1 MRLVTSVFALA
12 LAIGAIV
19 MPGSVTGAATAATAA
34 AAADAP
40 TATVSFAPA
49 AAGTLA
55 PGEDLVISGSVT
67 NPTATPIA
75 AGSASILL
83 NPSAVRSR
91 SKLTAWL
98 DPASSSAT
106 ERLGTVVFSGAT
118 PAVPAGRTVPMQ
130 FTVPAASINFG
141 SQAAIWGA
149 RTLAVRITANG
160 VQVGQA
166 RSSIVWNP
174 GTGVQQ
180 TRLTV
185 VMPLTVPES
194 PDGLIS
200 SDLLAIYTASD
211 GLLSR
216 ELNSAFDEPGVA
228 IGIDPR
234 ILASIRILGD
244 SGPASAIA
252 WLQRLQTAT
261 NDSFALSY
269 ADADLAAASQ
279 AKVTRVLA
287 PTSFPIDA
295 RLFPGAPTRTPTPTP
310 TPTPTA
316 TTTPTPTPTAT
327 NQAIATPTPT
337 PTSGPV
343 TTPVPD
349 LRSLQAFD
357 YTLPSVAWP
366 AANSVVSADL
376 TTFAASGLTT
386 TILNSGNVGY
396 DEVGYTPST
405 AALIGT
411 HPALVSDD
419 GLSHYLQA
427 AAAASSPPAWD
438 QAMTNLSSAIA
449 VISLEQPATSR
460 TLLATLDRTRPG
472 ENARLTQT
480 LAALATLPWSGFS
493 SLKGANAAFRSG
505 STVPPTSASLVA
517 RPEPATRIATTVALL
532 AAESSAGSFAS
543 ILNDP
548 SQITGERRLSLL
560 ALLSNAWSG
569 DNAWNSATRNY
580 IAKSTEY
587 VTKSVTI
594 ARSSNAVITSRTSG
608 LPITITN
615 QLPWPVTVYVTVR
628 SPSSILVINNARVEL
643 TIEAQSQAKTTVPV
657 TTNANG
663 PVTLTV
669 SLSSATNV
677 PISTPTTIEVDVQAG
692 WETAVTAVFAALLV
706 AVFAFGI
713 YRNIAKRRKAKRV
726 GGIEPDESEPS
737 RDAATTTPDA

>member
-12 LAIGAIV
+12 LAIVAIV
-19 MPGSVTGAATAATAA
+19 MPGSVTGAATAA
-34 AAADAP
+34 AAADA
-40 TATVSFAPA
+40 TAATVSFAPA

-75 AGSASILL
+75 AGSASVLL

-91 SKLTAWL
+91 SELTAWL
-98 DPASSSAT
+98 NPTSTSAT
-106 ERLGTVVFSGAT
+106 ERLGTEVFSGAT

-130 FTVPAASINFG
+130 FTVPAAAINFG

-200 SDLLAIYTASD
+200 SDLLTIYTASD

-216 ELNSAFDEPGVA
+216 ELDSVFDEPGVA

-234 ILASIRILGD
+234 IVASIRILGN

-287 PTSFPIDA
+287 PTSFPVDA
-295 RLFPGAPTRTPTPTP
+295 RLFPGAPTRTPTPRPAT
-310 TPTPTA
+310 
-316 TTTPTPTPTAT
+316 TTTPTPTPT
-327 NQAIATPTPT
+327 NQTIAPPT

-343 TTPVPD
+343 TPPVPD
-349 LRSLQAFD
+349 LQSLQAFD

-366 AANSVVSADL
+366 AANSVVEADL
-376 TTFAASGLTT
+376 TTFATSGLTT
-386 TILNSGNVGY
+386 TILSSSNVGY
-396 DEVGYTPST
+396 GELDYTPST

-419 GLSHYLQA
+419 GLSGYLQA
-427 AAAASSPPAWD
+427 AAAAASPSAWD

-449 VISLEQPATSR
+449 VISLERPATSR

-472 ENARLTQT
+472 GNARLTQT

-493 SLKGANAAFRSG
+493 SLKDANAAFSTG
-505 STVPPTSASLVA
+505 STVPPTSASVVA
-517 RPEPATRIATTVALL
+517 RPEPAARIATTAALL

-543 ILNDP
+543 ILKDP

-569 DNAWNSATRNY
+569 DNAWNSATRSY

-628 SPSSILVINNARVEL
+628 SPSSILVINNDRVEL

-669 SLSSATNV
+669 SLSSETNV
-677 PISTPTTIEVDVQAG
+677 PISTPTTIDVDVQAG

-713 YRNIAKRRKAKRV
+713 YRNIAKRRKAKRA
-726 GGIEPDESEPS
+726 GGIEPDESKPS

>member
-12 LAIGAIV
+12 LAIVAIV

-34 AAADAP
+34 DGPA
-40 TATVSFAPA
+40 ATVSFAPA

-55 PGEDLVISGSVT
+55 PGEDLIITGSVT

-75 AGSASILL
+75 AGSASVLL

-91 SKLTAWL
+91 SELTGWL
-98 DPASSSAT
+98 NPTSTSAT
-106 ERLGTVVFSGAT
+106 ERLGTEVFSGPT

-130 FTVPAASINFG
+130 FTVPAAAINFG

-200 SDLLAIYTASD
+200 SDLLTIYTASD

-216 ELNSAFDEPGVA
+216 ELDSVFDEPGVA

-234 ILASIRILGD
+234 ILASIRILGN

-295 RLFPGAPTRTPTPTP
+295 RLFPGAPTP

-316 TTTPTPTPTAT
+316 ATTATPTPT
-327 NQAIATPTPT
+327 NQAIAPPT

-343 TTPVPD
+343 TPPVPD
-349 LRSLQAFD
+349 LQSLQAFD

-366 AANSVVSADL
+366 AANSVVEADL

-396 DEVGYTPST
+396 GKLDYTPST

-419 GLSHYLQA
+419 GLSGYLQA
-427 AAAASSPPAWD
+427 AAAAASPSAWN

-449 VISLEQPATSR
+449 VISLERPATSR
-460 TLLATLDRTRPG
+460 TLLATLDRTGPG
-472 ENARLTQT
+472 GNARLTQT

-493 SLKGANAAFRSG
+493 PLKDANAAFNSG
-505 STVPPTSASLVA
+505 STVPPASASVVA
-517 RPEPATRIATTVALL
+517 RPEPAARIATTAALL

-543 ILNDP
+543 ILKDP

-569 DNAWNSATRNY
+569 DNAWNSAARSY

-628 SPSSILVINNARVEL
+628 SPSSVLVINNDRVEL

-669 SLSSATNV
+669 SLSSETNV

-713 YRNIAKRRKAKRV
+713 YRNIAKRRKAKRA